1 MRVQD
6 FILRN
11 FWLKF
16 FSVALAVVIWLSI
29 HYDIHNGSPLSELSI
44 NHLLAQEYIRV
55 PVTIVTNTG
64 DARVFRLTPSDVVV
78 IAVGS
83 EMALRRA
90 ANNNIKV
97 TADVTDIQSKGPIPV
112 ELQSTAPQDVT
123 VVELSPATVTVQQ
136 VSPQR

>member
-1 MRVQD
+1 MRLQD
-6 FILRN
+6 LIFRN
-11 FWLKF
+11 FWLKT

-29 HYDIHNGSPLSELSI
+29 HYDIHNESPLSELSI
-44 NHLLAQEYIRV
+44 SHLLAQEYIRV

-83 EMALRRA
+83 ETALRRA
-90 ANNNIKV
+90 ANKNIKV
-97 TADVTDIQSKGPIPV
+97 TADLTDFRSRGAAPV
-112 ELQSTAPQDVT
+112 ELQSTAPPDVT

-136 VSPQR
+136 VSP